1 MVIQWVLQHKSLHLK
16 NKPFLFIFSTTRQ
29 LRRVHVSNNGAFVA
43 LVTAQNGL
51 DDLVKIFDR
60 YGNSITQ
67 WEFSQP
73 VEGIEFSQDGRYH
86 TLFSGG
92 RVGVYDSY
100 TSQRVGS
107 SSVGGIP
114 F

>member
-1 MVIQWVLQHKSLHLK
+1 MFQTMVHSLHLESL
-16 NKPFLFIFSTTRQ
+16 P
-29 LRRVHVSNNGAFVA
+29 
-43 LVTAQNGL
+43 QNGL

-92 RVGVYDSY
+92 RVGCM
-100 TSQRVGS
+100 
-107 SSVGGIP
+107 IP
-114 F
+114 IRHKE